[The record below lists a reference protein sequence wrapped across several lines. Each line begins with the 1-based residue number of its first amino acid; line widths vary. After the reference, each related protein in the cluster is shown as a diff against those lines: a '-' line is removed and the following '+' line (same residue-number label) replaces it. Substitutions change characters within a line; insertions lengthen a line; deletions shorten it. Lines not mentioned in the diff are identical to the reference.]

1 MTSATIHS
9 LAEAHGLTTADKIRR
24 PPGAGI
30 EDKKER
36 ERWSAEKI
44 ALFHQ
49 LEPSAVYFAGND
61 GPEPRYFGDNMGS
74 WPILLGT
81 TASRVD
87 NITANMDRFSPSK
100 WRGLLFR
107 AWTPEFA
114 MTKRLL
120 AFCEGMIRDRIEQGS
135 MERMRKSWVDF
146 GPETDLK
153 LFEFEVHT
161 LARKAGINTIG
172 GDKDL
177 SAWLDG
183 ILKRRA
189 ERQVERRR

>member
-1 MTSATIHS
+1 MTSATIHN

-24 PPGAGI
+24 PPGAGV
-30 EDKKER
+30 EEKKEK
-36 ERWSAEKI
+36 WAAEKI
-44 ALFHQ
+44 ALFNQ

-74 WPILLGT
+74 WPIMLGT

-87 NITANMDRFSPSK
+87 NITPNMDRFSPSK

-107 AWTPEFA
+107 AWTPEFV

-120 AFCEGMIRDRIEQGS
+120 AFSEGLIRDRIEQGS
-135 MERMRKSWVDF
+135 MERMRRAWVDF

-153 LFEFEVHT
+153 QFEFELHT
-161 LARKAGINTIG
+161 LARKAGITTIG

-183 ILKRRA
+183 ILQGRA
-189 ERQVERRR
+189 EQKYQKQR